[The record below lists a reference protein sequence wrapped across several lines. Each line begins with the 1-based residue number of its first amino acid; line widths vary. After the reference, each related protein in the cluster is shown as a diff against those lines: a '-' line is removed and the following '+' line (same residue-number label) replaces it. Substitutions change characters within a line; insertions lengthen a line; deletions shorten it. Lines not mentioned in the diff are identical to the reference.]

1 MGNAA
6 ENLFGGSAN
15 VLSHPRRDVLYHG
28 GDGGSSGGG
37 MSDKLERRI
46 ERLEGDLSL
55 TRNDLATLA
64 ERTTNLSTKAD
75 VGEVKGE
82 LKADIA
88 HLKGDL
94 ECDIANLKGEL
105 KCDIANLKG
114 ELKSDTANLK
124 EQLKSDINSL
134 KGELTEAMDKRFDK
148 IMDEMNRRFD
158 KVDDNT
164 KWRWSGI
171 IVPVCTTIFTAAVA
185 YFVAK
190 FVG

>member
-1 MGNAA
+1 MAYAKREHGVTPIREDISNYFNDDAS
-6 ENLFGGSAN
+6 FDGG
-15 VLSHPRRDVLYHG
+15 G
-28 GDGGSSGGG
+28 GDSGGG

-82 LKADIA
+82 LK
-88 HLKGDL
+88 
-94 ECDIANLKGEL
+94 
-105 KCDIANLKG
+105 CDIANLKG

-124 EQLKSDINSL
+124 EQIKSDINNL

-185 YFVAK
+185 YLVAK

>member
-1 MGNAA
+1 MAYAKSEHGITLIREDIGNS
-6 ENLFGGSAN
+6 FDGG
-15 VLSHPRRDVLYHG
+15 G
-28 GDGGSSGGG
+28 GDSGGG

-82 LKADIA
+82 
-88 HLKGDL
+88 
-94 ECDIANLKGEL
+94 
-105 KCDIANLKG
+105 
-114 ELKSDTANLK
+114 
-124 EQLKSDINSL
+124 LKSDINSL

-185 YFVAK
+185 VFVAK

>member
-1 MGNAA
+1 MGNVAR
-6 ENLFGGSAN
+6 NLFGNSAGS
-15 VLSHPRRDVLYHG
+15 VSHSERDVLYHG

-88 HLKGDL
+88 H
-94 ECDIANLKGEL
+94 
-105 KCDIANLKG
+105 LKG

-185 YFVAK
+185 VFVAK

>member
-1 MGNAA
+1 MLQPKREQGITPIRPGIDSNS
-6 ENLFGGSAN
+6 NDDPSFGGG
-15 VLSHPRRDVLYHG
+15 G
-28 GDGGSSGGG
+28 GDSGGG
-37 MSDKLERRI
+37 MLDQLERRI

-55 TRNDLATLA
+55 TRNDLATLV

-94 ECDIANLKGEL
+94 

-114 ELKSDTANLK
+114 ELKSDTAHLK
-124 EQLKSDINSL
+124 EQIKSDINSL
-134 KGELTEAMDKRFDK
+134 KGEIAEAMDKRFDK

-164 KWRWSGI
+164 KWRLGGI
-171 IVPVCTTIFTAAVA
+171 IMPVCIAIFTSLFTAAA
-185 YFVAK
+185 TYFIAK

>member
-1 MGNAA
+1 MAYAKREHGVTPIREDISNYFNDDAS
-6 ENLFGGSAN
+6 FDGG
-15 VLSHPRRDVLYHG
+15 G
-28 GDGGSSGGG
+28 GDSGGG

-88 HLKGDL
+88 HLKG
-94 ECDIANLKGEL
+94 EL

-114 ELKSDTANLK
+114 ELKW
-124 EQLKSDINSL
+124 I
-134 KGELTEAMDKRFDK
+134 
-148 IMDEMNRRFD
+148 
-158 KVDDNT
+158 
-164 KWRWSGI
+164 
-171 IVPVCTTIFTAAVA
+171 
-185 YFVAK
+185 
-190 FVG
+190 

>member
-1 MGNAA
+1 MACAKSGHGVTPIRDGISNSFDDDPSFSGGGGN
-6 ENLFGGSAN
+6 
-15 VLSHPRRDVLYHG
+15 
-28 GDGGSSGGG
+28 SGGG

-64 ERTTNLSTKAD
+64 ELTTNLSTKAD

-82 LKADIA
+82 LKADTA
-88 HLKGDL
+88 HLKGD
-94 ECDIANLKGEL
+94 L

-114 ELKSDTANLK
+114 ELKSDTAHLK
-124 EQLKSDINSL
+124 DQIKSDINSL
-134 KGELTEAMDKRFDK
+134 KGEITEAMDKRFDK

-185 YFVAK
+185 VFVAK

>member
-1 MGNAA
+1 
-6 ENLFGGSAN
+6 
-15 VLSHPRRDVLYHG
+15 
-28 GDGGSSGGG
+28 

-82 LKADIA
+82 LK
-88 HLKGDL
+88 
-94 ECDIANLKGEL
+94 
-105 KCDIANLKG
+105 
-114 ELKSDTANLK
+114 SDTAHLK

-185 YFVAK
+185 VFVAK

>member
-6 ENLFGGSAN
+6 RNLFGNSAGSM
-15 VLSHPRRDVLYHG
+15 SHSERDVLYHG

-55 TRNDLATLA
+55 TRNDLATLT

-88 HLKGDL
+88 HLKG
-94 ECDIANLKGEL
+94 
-105 KCDIANLKG
+105 
-114 ELKSDTANLK
+114 ELKSDTAHLK

-185 YFVAK
+185 VFVAK

>member
-1 MGNAA
+1 MGNVAR
-6 ENLFGGSAN
+6 NLFGNSAGSM
-15 VLSHPRRDVLYHG
+15 SHSERDVLYHG

-46 ERLEGDLSL
+46 ERLESDLSL

-88 HLKGDL
+88 HLKG
-94 ECDIANLKGEL
+94 EL

-124 EQLKSDINSL
+124 EQLKSDMNSL

>member
-1 MGNAA
+1 M
-6 ENLFGGSAN
+6 
-15 VLSHPRRDVLYHG
+15 LYHG

-94 ECDIANLKGEL
+94 ECG
-105 KCDIANLKG
+105 IANLKG

-134 KGELTEAMDKRFDK
+134 KGEIAEAMDKRFDK

-164 KWRWSGI
+164 KWRLSGI
-171 IVPVCTTIFTAAVA
+171 IIPVCIAIFTSLFTAAA
-185 YFVAK
+185 TYFIAK

>member
-1 MGNAA
+1 
-6 ENLFGGSAN
+6 
-15 VLSHPRRDVLYHG
+15 
-28 GDGGSSGGG
+28 

-82 LKADIA
+82 LK
-88 HLKGDL
+88 
-94 ECDIANLKGEL
+94 
-105 KCDIANLKG
+105 CDIANLKG

-124 EQLKSDINSL
+124 EQIKSDINNL

-185 YFVAK
+185 YLVAK

>member
-1 MGNAA
+1 MAYAKSEHGITLIREDIGNS
-6 ENLFGGSAN
+6 FDGG
-15 VLSHPRRDVLYHG
+15 G
-28 GDGGSSGGG
+28 GDSGGG

-82 LKADIA
+82 LK
-88 HLKGDL
+88 
-94 ECDIANLKGEL
+94 
-105 KCDIANLKG
+105 
-114 ELKSDTANLK
+114 SDTAHLK

-164 KWRWSGI
+164 KWRWSGM

-185 YFVAK
+185 VFVAK

>member
-1 MGNAA
+1 MAYAKSEHGITLIREDIGNS
-6 ENLFGGSAN
+6 FGGG
-15 VLSHPRRDVLYHG
+15 G
-28 GDGGSSGGG
+28 GDSGGG

-82 LKADIA
+82 LKA
-88 HLKGDL
+88 
-94 ECDIANLKGEL
+94 
-105 KCDIANLKG
+105 DIANLKG

-164 KWRWSGI
+164 KWRLSGI
-171 IVPVCTTIFTAAVA
+171 IIPVCIAVFTSLFTAAA
-185 YFVAK
+185 TYFIAK

>member
-1 MGNAA
+1 MGNVAR
-6 ENLFGGSAN
+6 NLFGNSAGSM
-15 VLSHPRRDVLYHG
+15 SHSERDVLYHG

-46 ERLEGDLSL
+46 ERLESDLSL

-88 HLKGDL
+88 H
-94 ECDIANLKGEL
+94 
-105 KCDIANLKG
+105 LKG

>member
-1 MGNAA
+1 MAYAKREHGVTPIREDISNYFNDDAS
-6 ENLFGGSAN
+6 FDGG
-15 VLSHPRRDVLYHG
+15 G
-28 GDGGSSGGG
+28 GDSGGG

-88 HLKGDL
+88 HLKG
-94 ECDIANLKGEL
+94 
-105 KCDIANLKG
+105 

-124 EQLKSDINSL
+124 EQIKSDINNL

>member
-1 MGNAA
+1 MEVGAKHIFIDNAFA
-6 ENLFGGSAN
+6 
-15 VLSHPRRDVLYHG
+15 
-28 GDGGSSGGG
+28 
-37 MSDKLERRI
+37 I
-46 ERLEGDLSL
+46 IL
-55 TRNDLATLA
+55 T
-64 ERTTNLSTKAD
+64 
-75 VGEVKGE
+75 V
-82 LKADIA
+82 IA
-88 HLKGDL
+88 FV
-94 ECDIANLKGEL
+94 
-105 KCDIANLKG
+105 
-114 ELKSDTANLK
+114 KSDTAHLK

-185 YFVAK
+185 VFVAK

>member
-1 MGNAA
+1 
-6 ENLFGGSAN
+6 
-15 VLSHPRRDVLYHG
+15 
-28 GDGGSSGGG
+28 

-88 HLKGDL
+88 HLKG
-94 ECDIANLKGEL
+94 
-105 KCDIANLKG
+105 

-124 EQLKSDINSL
+124 EQIKSDINNL

>member
-6 ENLFGGSAN
+6 RNLFGNSAGSM
-15 VLSHPRRDVLYHG
+15 SHSERDVLYHG

-55 TRNDLATLA
+55 TRNDLATLT

-88 HLKGDL
+88 HLKG
-94 ECDIANLKGEL
+94 
-105 KCDIANLKG
+105 
-114 ELKSDTANLK
+114 ELKSDTAHLK

>member
-1 MGNAA
+1 MAYAKSEHGITLIREDIGNS
-6 ENLFGGSAN
+6 FGGG
-15 VLSHPRRDVLYHG
+15 G
-28 GDGGSSGGG
+28 GDSGGG

-94 ECDIANLKGEL
+94 
-105 KCDIANLKG
+105 
-114 ELKSDTANLK
+114 KSDTAHLK
-124 EQLKSDINSL
+124 EQIKSDINSL
-134 KGELTEAMDKRFDK
+134 KGEIAEAMDKRFDK

-164 KWRWSGI
+164 KWRLSGI
-171 IVPVCTTIFTAAVA
+171 IIPVCIAIFTSLFTAAA
-185 YFVAK
+185 TYFIAK